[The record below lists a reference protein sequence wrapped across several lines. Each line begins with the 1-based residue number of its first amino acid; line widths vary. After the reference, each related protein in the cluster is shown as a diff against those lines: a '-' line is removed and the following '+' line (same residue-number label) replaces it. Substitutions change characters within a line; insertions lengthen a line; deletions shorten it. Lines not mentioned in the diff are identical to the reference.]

1 MFLLITGQR
10 SLQRY
15 DFVMFVLV
23 DQFSELSCVLLLGLG
38 EMPKQNIMPSTG
50 TTFVVPTAVAA
61 CLHSLIYR

>member
-23 DQFSELSCVLLLGLG
+23 DQFSELSCVLLLGIG
-38 EMPKQNIMPSTG
+38 EMPKQNIMTSTG
-50 TTFVVPTAVAA
+50 TTFVVPTVVAA
-61 CLHSLIYR
+61 YLHSLIYR